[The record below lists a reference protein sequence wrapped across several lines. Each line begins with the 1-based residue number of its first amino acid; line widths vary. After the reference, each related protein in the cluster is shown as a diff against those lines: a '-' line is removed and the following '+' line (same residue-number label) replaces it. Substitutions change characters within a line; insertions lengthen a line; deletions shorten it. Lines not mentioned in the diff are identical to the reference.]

1 MECKQDEYAKSM
13 ILHSITRCVYL
24 LEAEVRERKQEVPP
38 SQPGPWGLQL
48 IPTPPP
54 LVGQTCALGPVF
66 LADGGRGLL
75 RGLGDMWGRQG
86 AQDTCFSPPLL
97 SLLAHS
103 RPLLVLMMISGWWAP
118 CWMTTTTVSK
128 SKL

>member
-24 LEAEVRERKQEVPP
+24 LEAEVRARKQEGPP
-38 SQPGPWGLQL
+38 SQPGPWGLRL
-48 IPTPPP
+48 IPTPLP
-54 LVGQTCALGPVF
+54 GQTLSWDLSLWLMAGGLVTWGAV
-66 LADGGRGLL
+66 GRGHPLL
-75 RGLGDMWGRQG
+75 L
-86 AQDTCFSPPLL
+86 PLL

-103 RPLLVLMMISGWWAP
+103 RPPLVPPMTSAWWAP
-118 CWMTTTTVSK
+118 CWMTRTTVSK